1 MSGDRAGGS
10 TSDLSSVLNYHD
22 RLSQW
27 TSVTQCLRDSTVGC
41 GSFLLSDHHH
51 TTQWERRR
59 RAALDRD
66 AYRCTCS
73 RAGYLEVHHL
83 RPVSQGGGD
92 DLANLVTLCRRCH
105 VSHHERPIS
114 PERQAWRE
122 MVEAL

>member
-1 MSGDRAGGS
+1 M
-10 TSDLSSVLNYHD
+10 
-22 RLSQW
+22 
-27 TSVTQCLRDSTVGC
+27 
-41 GSFLLSDHHH
+41 SDHHH

-73 RAGYLEVHHL
+73 RAGRLEVHHL

-105 VSHHERPIS
+105 VSQHERPIS